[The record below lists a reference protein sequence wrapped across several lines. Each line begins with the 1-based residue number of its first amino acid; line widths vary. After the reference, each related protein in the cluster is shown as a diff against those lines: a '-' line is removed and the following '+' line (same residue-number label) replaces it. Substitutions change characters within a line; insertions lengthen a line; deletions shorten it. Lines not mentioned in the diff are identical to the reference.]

1 MNEELCES
9 NPSSGNGAKEKDD
22 AAIAKLALHL
32 QRGVRGPQGEER
44 GGRERSSREDG
55 RIFRIATAPPGEPPL
70 ATQGRYESSPCRDGA
85 TGYEPSD
92 RL

>member
-32 QRGVRGPQGEER
+32 QRGVRGPQGEGARRQRAKQQR
-44 GGRERSSREDG
+44 GRSHLPDRHSASGR
-55 RIFRIATAPPGEPPL
+55 AAPRDTRTLRKL
-70 ATQGRYESSPCRDGA
+70 AV
-85 TGYEPSD
+85 
-92 RL
+92 